1 MTKFAMFCYIKLV
14 LMITSFAMLV
24 ISFSYFLISLAGFG
38 IISAICLVLGVV
50 FVGTINSS
58 DMDSV
63 GRTDWN
69 RLVKI
74 FKRRKSDDKI

>member
-74 FKRRKSDDKI
+74 FKRRKSDD